1 MSAPHTLLVVSC
13 EPAVVHGLQD
23 ILGRDYRV
31 LTATC
36 ARDALTTLEDQ
47 EVQVVLTDHRLPEMT
62 GIAFLRQVR
71 GDRPQVVRLLFCGQ
85 ADSWAANEAVRHGG
99 LFRFLSEPWDADEL
113 LPVIRQA
120 LEQYDQ
126 QLLSSLGPATVRPLH
141 HPPKKSLPVLQEGS
155 KLGQYQLLERVG
167 QGGMG
172 VVYKARHILL
182 KRVVALKVLPA
193 ELLTDATAIARFRRE
208 MKAVGRLQ
216 HPNIVQASD
225 ARMVRGVPFL
235 VMEFVEGLDL
245 ARLVARFGPLP
256 VAEACALIRQAALG
270 LQHAY
275 EHGLVHRDLKPA
287 SLMLTPAG
295 QVKVLDLGLARLLD
309 DLPAAAEQEQAD
321 NVVGTVDY
329 MAPEQCRTPH
339 AVDTRADVYSLGC
352 TLYELLAGRPP
363 FSGPGFETVALKL
376 LGHASAAMPS
386 IRRLRPEVPKGLA
399 TVLRKLLAK
408 SPARRCRTPA
418 DVAAALEPFAG
429 GADLPALLTSQ
440 RQTPPD
446 RRDSAGMPTEEYRPA
461 RE

>member
-1 MSAPHTLLVVSC
+1 
-13 EPAVVHGLQD
+13 
-23 ILGRDYRV
+23 
-31 LTATC
+31 
-36 ARDALTTLEDQ
+36 
-47 EVQVVLTDHRLPEMT
+47 
-62 GIAFLRQVR
+62 
-71 GDRPQVVRLLFCGQ
+71 
-85 ADSWAANEAVRHGG
+85 
-99 LFRFLSEPWDADEL
+99 
-113 LPVIRQA
+113 
-120 LEQYDQ
+120 
-126 QLLSSLGPATVRPLH
+126 
-141 HPPKKSLPVLQEGS
+141 VLQEGS

-182 KRVVALKVLPA
+182 KRIVALKVLPA
-193 ELLTDATAIARFRRE
+193 ELLTDATAVARFRRE

-245 ARLVARFGPLP
+245 ARLVARHGPLP
-256 VAEACALIRQAALG
+256 VAEACALIGQAAIG

-287 SLMLTPAG
+287 NLMLTSTG
-295 QVKVLDLGLARLLD
+295 LVKVLDLGLARLLD
-309 DLPAAAEQEQAD
+309 DLPAAAEQENAD
-321 NVVGTVDY
+321 NVVGTIDY

-352 TLYELLAGRPP
+352 TLYELLVGHPP

-376 LGHASAAMPS
+376 LGHASAAVPS

-408 SPARRCRTPA
+408 SPARRYAAPV
-418 DVAAALEPFAG
+418 DVAAALEPFAD
-429 GADLPALLTSQ
+429 GAALPALLVSK
-440 RQTPPD
+440 RRTPPD
-446 RRDSAGMPTEEYRPA
+446 RRDSDGLPTEEYRPA